1 MKNSMKEQKGLA
13 AIEFALAMPAMMI
26 ILAGVLEVGNIFM
39 QYNSLTRVVQAGARF
54 AVTES
59 FGTAGVKC
67 TDIKGKLTSIQN
79 VVVYGKATGGS
90 DAALDSFT
98 VSDVS
103 VNCDETDSDRVATV
117 TADYD
122 YTPKLAPSIPFT
134 QTSFSFTLSASSV
147 MRY

>member
-1 MKNSMKEQKGLA
+1 MNGSMKNQKGLA

-26 ILAGVLEVGNIFM
+26 VLAGVLEVGNIFM

-59 FGTAGVKC
+59 FGTAGVEC
-67 TDIKGKLTSIQN
+67 TDIQGKQASIQN

-98 VSDVS
+98 LSDVS
-103 VNCDETDSDRVATV
+103 VSCDDDARVATV

-122 YTPKLAPSIPFT
+122 YSPKLAPSIPFT
-134 QTSFSFTLSASSV
+134 NTSFSFTLSASSV